1 VSSYFDCLG
10 YSLVCPSDT
19 PDWNQCIP
27 ANMKRRDPRIWHMA
41 YSAAHKVINDT
52 GIKPNS
58 IITGTA
64 LGALDETKNFL
75 DTVYDTGFG
84 NPRHFIASV
93 HNSMAGKIALEFQ
106 IKGPN
111 ITVCEGQNSLASS
124 LVMLESLNES
134 DFPAIVILIDEH
146 IELLDRLQ
154 PSFSSLCKDYLKPGW
169 KDGAFALIADKHK
182 SGCKSQIRAFPPI
195 PRTESIQSS
204 INSIAL
210 KNIPDYT
217 DEILLESCSTSYL
230 QPGISTFESLS
241 DSNLKRVL
249 IGSYSPA
256 SDSVAIIEV
265 VNKCF
270 SSQA

>member
-1 VSSYFDCLG
+1 MSSFFDCLG
-10 YSLVCPSDT
+10 YALVCPSEN

-41 YSAAHKVINDT
+41 YSAAHKVITDT

-58 IITGTA
+58 IIAATA

-124 LVMLESLNES
+124 LVMLDALNES

-154 PSFSSLCKDYLKPGW
+154 PNFSSLCKDYLKSDW
-169 KDGAFALIADKHK
+169 KDGAFALIVDKHS
-182 SGCKSQIRAFPPI
+182 SGCKLQIRAFPPE
-195 PRTESIQSS
+195 PRTEPVLSS
-204 INSIAL
+204 IKSIAL
-210 KNIPDYT
+210 KHVPDYK
-217 DEILLESCSTSYL
+217 DETLLESSSTSYL

-265 VNKCF
+265 VNRC
-270 SSQA
+270 S